1 MLKIYTKTGDKGQTS
16 LYDNTRI
23 DKNDIRVESYG
34 TIDELNAS
42 LGLAKNF
49 IGHDE
54 IRQSIEQIQRE
65 LFNVAGE
72 LAMLDGS
79 KFPDRIEE
87 QHIQNL
93 EKGIDEYLDQ
103 LGRDQAF
110 RFVLPGSNVASGALH
125 VARTI
130 CRRAERRI
138 ISLSKEAEISPVLL
152 KYINRLADY
161 IYVLARVLE
170 EQPSFVEFKK

>member
-16 LYDNTRI
+16 LYDTSRI
-23 DKNDIRVESYG
+23 DKDDIRVESYG

-42 LGLAKNF
+42 LGFAKTF
-49 IGHDE
+49 IDSSE
-54 IRQSIEQIQRE
+54 IRQLIEGVQRK

-79 KFPDRIEE
+79 SFPERIEE
-87 QHIQNL
+87 SDIQNL
-93 EKGIDEYLDQ
+93 EEGIDYFLEQ

-110 RFVLPGSNVASGALH
+110 RFVLPGSNTASGALH
-125 VARTI
+125 VARTV

-138 ISLSKEAEISPVLL
+138 ITLSKEAETSPLLL
-152 KYINRLADY
+152 KYVNRLADY
-161 IYVLARVLE
+161 IYTLARVLE
-170 EQPSFVEFKK
+170 ERPTFVEFKK